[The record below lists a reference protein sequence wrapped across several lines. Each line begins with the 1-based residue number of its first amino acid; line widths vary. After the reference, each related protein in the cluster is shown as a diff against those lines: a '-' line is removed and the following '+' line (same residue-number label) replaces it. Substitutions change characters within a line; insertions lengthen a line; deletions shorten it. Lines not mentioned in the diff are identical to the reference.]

1 MVWRAAAA
9 PTGATG
15 AADRH
20 GQCGIAAIT
29 LAQGAQLAT
38 GNVADFVDLGLEL
51 INPWNT
57 P

>member
-1 MVWRAAAA
+1 MRYRGHH
-9 PTGATG
+9 P
-15 AADRH
+15 
-20 GQCGIAAIT
+20 
-29 LAQGAQLAT
+29 AQGAQLAT